1 MTVKSKSRILT
12 LLSGLLVLLISSCA
26 VQQTPTGG
34 EKDTEP
40 PQLISVTPPNETLN
54 FKAEEI
60 EILFNE
66 YVQLQNAFQEITISP
81 DPETRPEFRTRKTAI
96 LVRFTDTLE
105 ENTTYQI
112 NFGKAI
118 GDMNERNPYSNLK
131 YVFSTGNQIDSLRI
145 RGSVST
151 YTMGIDPKKND
162 PSSILVLIHRQQDS
176 IAHPDS
182 LIMMKKPGYYTYADS
197 SGNFEI
203 TNLKEGTY
211 RLYALKEEND
221 SRLYDDTKELIGF
234 LEEPLT
240 LQGDTLLPKIHLA
253 TMEQAQLEVL
263 NERNQDARLTILLSK
278 RTDSLS
284 LNV

>member
-105 ENTTYQI
+105 E
-112 NFGKAI
+112 KI
-118 GDMNERNPYSNLK
+118 GRASCRERRVRK
-131 YVFSTGNQIDSLRI
+131 
-145 RGSVST
+145 
-151 YTMGIDPKKND
+151 
-162 PSSILVLIHRQQDS
+162 
-176 IAHPDS
+176 
-182 LIMMKKPGYYTYADS
+182 
-197 SGNFEI
+197 
-203 TNLKEGTY
+203 
-211 RLYALKEEND
+211 
-221 SRLYDDTKELIGF
+221 
-234 LEEPLT
+234 
-240 LQGDTLLPKIHLA
+240 
-253 TMEQAQLEVL
+253 
-263 NERNQDARLTILLSK
+263 
-278 RTDSLS
+278 
-284 LNV
+284 